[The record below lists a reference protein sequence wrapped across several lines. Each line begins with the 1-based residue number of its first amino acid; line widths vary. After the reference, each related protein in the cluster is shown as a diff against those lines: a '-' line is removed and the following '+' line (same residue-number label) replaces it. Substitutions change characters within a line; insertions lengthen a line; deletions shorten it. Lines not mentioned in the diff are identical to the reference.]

1 MLGSMSGH
9 LPNRVRLALL
19 LVCLIVPAL
28 VTSTAGAGGFT
39 VRGKVSQVVD
49 GDTLHVTVAN
59 GKVERVRLIGIDAPE
74 RGACYAAKATAA
86 ARLLAGGKTV
96 TLRGDATQ
104 ATRDRYGRLLAYVWL
119 PGGKDLGFR
128 MVGSG
133 LAKVYV
139 YNNKPYG
146 RLAIYRGAEAA
157 AHQKGLW
164 AGCGANVLPVAPPA
178 APATTPPMLAK
189 CHPSYEG
196 ACLDPDASDYDCEGG
211 SGNGPRYTGVVKIVG
226 PDVFR
231 LDADG
236 DGYGCE

>member
-1 MLGSMSGH
+1 MLGSMPRH

-19 LVCLIVPAL
+19 LACLIVPLL
-28 VTSTAGAGGFT
+28 VASTAGAGGFT

-49 GDTLHVTVAN
+49 GDTLQVTVAN

-74 RGACYAAKATAA
+74 RGACYAARATAA
-86 ARLLAGGKTV
+86 VRLLADGKTV

-119 PGGKDLGFR
+119 PGGTDLGFR
-128 MVGSG
+128 MVGG
-133 LAKVYV
+133 GFAKVYV
-139 YNNKPYG
+139 YNNKPFG
-146 RLAIYRGAEAA
+146 RLAVYRNAEAA
-157 AHQKGLW
+157 AHKKGLW
-164 AGCGANVLPVAPPA
+164 TGCGTDAPPVAPPT
-178 APATTPPMLAK
+178 APTATPPALAK

-211 SGNGPRYTGVVKIVG
+211 SGNGPRYTGVVKLVG

-231 LDADG
+231 LDSDG